1 MKIKLLILTLC
12 FLTCFIT
19 AANNRTTVSKEMISR
34 QVKTISGVASKVK
47 KATLESAVR
56 VVHAKTGS
64 YGSGSYVLFD
74 DQYVVLT
81 TAHVVRGSDEFVIQN
96 GFEKVSGNVVYRDD
110 VNDIAFLKVQQMKS
124 RTALKYKVNSKEDLV
139 GQTLLYAG
147 YPNSI
152 DLFLFFGNVA
162 GYRGDVIMMHSYA
175 WMGASGSVVL
185 DMSGKIVGV
194 LNAIDVGYGIRGP
207 QLIEDMIWVANINKV
222 NLGKLSKALVQQD
235 INIHKKIKTN

>member
-81 TAHVVRGSDEFVIQN
+81 AAHVVRGSDEFVIQN